1 MKRKINFKGLKR
13 KVTSANKFTVD
24 TFLYTIGDFLNKGII
39 FLTIPI
45 FSRILSVEDY
55 GVLSIYQLF
64 YSVLIVL
71 LTLNFPGAVTQR
83 LFEKKENENLFIQ
96 VNLKFAIVFSFVFGL
111 ILTFSEVFFSYSSN
125 LGLDSKY
132 YYICIADVFFM
143 GLIGFYQSTL
153 LGRRV
158 SGAYVINSII
168 TSGGSVLVSIILM
181 LTIFKGNE
189 LFGQFISRLF
199 ISVTF
204 FVIILYKFKNLFQV
218 SITKNREL
226 ISYSFYFGVPLIPH
240 LISNLVLRQF
250 DRIIIGNYI
259 SISATGIY
267 SLASNLSF
275 VLPVLIGAV
284 NKSWVPIF
292 QDLLRIKSYL
302 LIEKRVKLL
311 SFIFLI
317 VCVLLILHADLI
329 FRIVAPPE
337 YFEGY
342 TIFQLLVT
350 GSYFLF
356 AYNAYVNYA
365 YYTRKTYSIALI
377 TIVIGII
384 SFTLNLLLIPKYL
397 MVGAAYSFIIG
408 SFILFVI
415 NYLNVR
421 FFLKIKC
428 VSLWIFIKDAI
439 ILLIIL
445 ANCIIFKDFLFDSNL
460 GFLIRILITITGL
473 ILLYNNRSVLVSKSL
488 K

>member
-1 MKRKINFKGLKR
+1 MNRIIDFNRLKR
-13 KVTSANKFTVD
+13 KVLSANKFTVD
-24 TFLYTIGDFLNKGII
+24 TFLYTFGDFLNKGII

-96 VNLKFAIVFSFVFGL
+96 VNLKFSILFSFVFGL
-111 ILTFSEVFFSYSSN
+111 ILTFSELFFSYSSN

-153 LGRRV
+153 LGKRI
-158 SGAYVINSII
+158 SGSYVINSLI
-168 TSGGSVLVSIILM
+168 TSGGSVLISILLM
-181 LTIFKGNE
+181 LTVFKGNE
-189 LFGQFISRLF
+189 LLGQFISRLF
-199 ISVTF
+199 ISVIF
-204 FVIILYKFKNLFQV
+204 FIIIIYKFKDLFKV
-218 SITKNREL
+218 SISKNKEL
-226 ISYSFYFGVPLIPH
+226 ILYSFYFGVPLIPH

-292 QDLLRIKSYL
+292 QDYLRSKSYI

-311 SFIFLI
+311 SFVFLI
-317 VCVLLILHADLI
+317 VCALLILHADLI
-329 FRIVAPPE
+329 FRIVAPKA

-342 TIFQLLVT
+342 NIFQLLVM
-350 GSYFLF
+350 GSYLLF
-356 AYNAYVNYA
+356 SYNAYVNYA

-377 TIVIGII
+377 TIIVGII
-384 SFTLNLLLIPKYL
+384 SFTLNLWLIPKYL
-397 MVGAAYSFIIG
+397 MIGAAYSFIIG
-408 SFILFVI
+408 SFILFII

-445 ANCIIFKDFLFDSNL
+445 LSCIIFKDFLFYSNW
-460 GFLIRILITITGL
+460 GVLIRVILTIIGV
-473 ILLYNNRSVLVSKSL
+473 ILLYRNRHLLISR
-488 K
+488 

>member
-1 MKRKINFKGLKR
+1 MKKNIDFIELKT
-13 KVTSANKFTVD
+13 KVLSTNKFTID
-24 TFLYTIGDFLNKGII
+24 TFLYTFGDFLNKGII

-64 YSVLIVL
+64 YSFLIVP

-83 LFEKKENENLFIQ
+83 LFEKGENEDIFIK
-96 VNLKFAIVFSFVFGL
+96 VNLKFITVFSFGFSLVL
-111 ILTFSEVFFSYSSN
+111 IFSETIFNYSSFF
-125 LGLDSKY
+125 GLDSKY

-143 GLIGFYQSTL
+143 GFIGFYQSTL
-153 LGRRV
+153 LGKRF
-158 SGAYVINSII
+158 SGKYVLNSLM
-168 TSGGSVLVSIILM
+168 TSGGSVFISIILM

-189 LFGQFISRLF
+189 LLGQFLSRLI
-199 ISVTF
+199 ISVIF
-204 FVIILYKFKNLFQV
+204 CFIVLFRFKDLFKV
-218 SITKNREL
+218 SITKNKEL
-226 ISYSFYFGVPLIPH
+226 ILYSFYFGVPLIPH

-250 DRIIIGNYI
+250 DRILIGTYI

-284 NKSWVPIF
+284 NKSWVPVF
-292 QDLLRIKSYL
+292 QDYLRTKSYM

-311 SFIFLI
+311 SFVFLI
-317 VCVLLILHADLI
+317 VCILLILHADLI
-329 FRIVAPPE
+329 FRIVAPVE

-342 TIFQLLVT
+342 KIFQLLIM

-356 AYNAYVNYA
+356 AYNCYVNYA

-377 TIVIGII
+377 TIVVGLV
-384 SFTLNLLLIPKYL
+384 SLGLNLLLIPNYL
-397 MVGAAYSFIIG
+397 MIGAAYSFIIG
-408 SFILFVI
+408 SFILFLI

-428 VSLWIFIKDAI
+428 ISLWIFIKDAI
-439 ILLIIL
+439 ILFIIL
-445 ANCIIFKDFLFDSNL
+445 INCIIFGDFFFGNNL
-460 GFLIRILITITGL
+460 GMLIRVVFTIIGV
-473 ILLYNNRSVLVSKSL
+473 ILLYRNRLLLINN
-488 K
+488 

>member
-1 MKRKINFKGLKR
+1 MNYYNRLKR
-13 KVTSANKFTVD
+13 KVLSANKFTVD
-24 TFLYTIGDFLNKGII
+24 TFLYTFGDFLNKGII

-64 YSVLIVL
+64 YSVLIVF

-83 LFEKKENENLFIQ
+83 LFEKKEKEELFIQ
-96 VNLKFAIVFSFVFGL
+96 VNLKFAIVFSFVFSLVL
-111 ILTFSEVFFSYSSN
+111 IFSEVFFNYSSN
-125 LGLDSKY
+125 LGLRSNY
-132 YYICIADVFFM
+132 YYICIIDVFFM

-158 SGAYVINSII
+158 SGSYVVNSLI
-168 TSGGSVLVSIILM
+168 TSGGSVLVSVIFM
-181 LTIFKGNE
+181 LTVFKGNE
-189 LFGQFISRLF
+189 LLGQFISRLF
-199 ISVTF
+199 ISVIF
-204 FVIILYKFKNLFQV
+204 CFIFLFRFKDLFKV
-218 SITKNREL
+218 SIIKNKEL
-226 ISYSFYFGVPLIPH
+226 ILYSFYFGVPLIPH

-250 DRIIIGNYI
+250 DRILIGNYI
-259 SISATGIY
+259 SMSATGIY

-292 QDLLRIKSYL
+292 QDFLRSKSYL
-302 LIEKRVKLL
+302 SIEKKVKLL
-311 SFIFLI
+311 SFVFLI

-329 FRIVAPPE
+329 FRIVAPEE

-342 TIFQLLVT
+342 KVFQLLVM

-356 AYNAYVNYA
+356 AYNSYVNYA

-377 TIVIGII
+377 TIIIGIV
-384 SFTLNLLLIPKYL
+384 SFTLNLLLIPKYF

-408 SFILFVI
+408 SFVLFIV

-421 FFLKIKC
+421 FFLKINC
-428 VSLWIFIKDAI
+428 VSIWVFIKDAI
-439 ILLIIL
+439 ILFVILLSCLIF
-445 ANCIIFKDFLFDSNL
+445 NNFLFDSQWGL
-460 GFLIRILITITGL
+460 LIRIILSIFAV
-473 ILLYNNRSVLVSKSL
+473 ILLYRNKSL
-488 K
+488 FLKKNIEI